1 MIMERSVSMSNKED
15 PDTGG
20 EGTMIT
26 KERLLLGN
34 YTKITLLLTIG
45 THLANFEE
53 GITWLVIFL
62 LFLIFKKYI
71 YFIFSKSMS
80 L

>member
-1 MIMERSVSMSNKED
+1 MSNKED
-15 PDTGG
+15 PDAGG
-20 EGTMIT
+20 EGSMIT

-53 GITWLVIFL
+53 GITRLVIF
-62 LFLIFKKYI
+62 
-71 YFIFSKSMS
+71 YFFI
-80 L
+80 